1 MNMPKYKRV
10 LLKLSGEALKNSSE
24 DIIDYEVAQKIALQI
39 KKCID
44 DGTSFGIVIGGGNI
58 FRGAGKKIERTS
70 ADKMGMLATLMNSL
84 AFQSVLEDVG
94 VKTVVMTSL
103 AMPQVADPFNAL
115 KAREALDEG
124 KAVIIAGGTG
134 NPYFSTDTA
143 SVLRALEIEADA
155 ALFAKN
161 VDGVYTADPRKDPN
175 AKKLDEVT
183 YSEILK
189 NDLAVIDLTAS
200 AMGKVNG
207 VPVIIFALNE
217 EDSIYRVINGEKMGT
232 VVKN

>member
-1 MNMPKYKRV
+1 MPKYKRV

-24 DIIDYEVAQKIALQI
+24 DIIDYEVAQKLALQI
-39 KKCID
+39 KKCMD
-44 DGTSFGIVIGGGNI
+44 GGTSFGIVIGGGNI

-115 KAREALDEG
+115 KAREALDGG

-183 YSEILK
+183 YSDILK

>member
-1 MNMPKYKRV
+1 
-10 LLKLSGEALKNSSE
+10 
-24 DIIDYEVAQKIALQI
+24 
-39 KKCID
+39 
-44 DGTSFGIVIGGGNI
+44 
-58 FRGAGKKIERTS
+58 
-70 ADKMGMLATLMNSL
+70 
-84 AFQSVLEDVG
+84 
-94 VKTVVMTSL
+94 
-103 AMPQVADPFNAL
+103 
-115 KAREALDEG
+115 
-124 KAVIIAGGTG
+124 
-134 NPYFSTDTA
+134 
-143 SVLRALEIEADA
+143 
-155 ALFAKN
+155 

-183 YSEILK
+183 YSDILK

>member
-1 MNMPKYKRV
+1 MPKYKRV

-115 KAREALDEG
+115 KARETLDEG

-232 VVKN
+232 IVKN

>member
-24 DIIDYEVAQKIALQI
+24 DIIDYEVAQKLALQI
-39 KKCID
+39 KKCMD
-44 DGTSFGIVIGGGNI
+44 GGTSFGIVIGGGNI

-103 AMPQVADPFNAL
+103 AMPQVADPFNSL
-115 KAREALDEG
+115 KEREALDGG

-183 YSEILK
+183 YSDILK

>member
-1 MNMPKYKRV
+1 MPKYKRV

>member
-1 MNMPKYKRV
+1 MPKYKRV

-24 DIIDYEVAQKIALQI
+24 DIIDYEVAQKLALQI
-39 KKCID
+39 KKCMD
-44 DGTSFGIVIGGGNI
+44 GGTSFGIVIGGGNI

-103 AMPQVADPFNAL
+103 AMPQVADPFNSL
-115 KAREALDEG
+115 KEREALDGG

-183 YSEILK
+183 YSDILK

>member
-1 MNMPKYKRV
+1 MPKYKRV

-161 VDGVYTADPRKDPN
+161 VDGVYTADPKNNPD

-232 VVKN
+232 IVKN

>member
-1 MNMPKYKRV
+1 MPKYKRV

-24 DIIDYEVAQKIALQI
+24 DIIDYEVAQKLALQI
-39 KKCID
+39 KKCMD
-44 DGTSFGIVIGGGNI
+44 GGTSFGIVIGGGNI

-103 AMPQVADPFNAL
+103 AMPQVADPFNSL
-115 KAREALDEG
+115 KAREALDGG

-183 YSEILK
+183 YSDILK

>member
-124 KAVIIAGGTG
+124 KAVIIAGGPG

-183 YSEILK
+183 YSDILK